1 MAPLW
6 AATTTKT
13 ELVVNRPSKS
23 SHAILK
29 KVSERLHRT
38 HLKLAGTLTA
48 IDNVVSYDINKD
60 GYLVASLTLVKS
72 AYRLGETVNGSVV
85 INSGDGRVLR
95 VSARLETHELI
106 ETTISTRPA
115 PQVRQI
121 TRRLH
126 AEHHETTL
134 DSARVGFAL
143 AIPSGATPD
152 FGTSGVKL
160 QWSVR
165 LLFLVIPPS
174 PDAPAPNPNLTERK
188 PLTRGN
194 PPGKGPAPAGRSHGR
209 SKSFAYGF
217 EPAVPLTL
225 PAPPMIPPSGAAH
238 LMPSAR
244 DASLSHS
251 TYRAVPD
258 LGFVPVLFTSAA
270 PEPPPPPGPLQRSAS
285 GASLHRSSGSLS
297 LSRPQSPQQ
306 QGSVVLVPAKVDTVE
321 CSIPIKVYPGCV
333 DGYAGLDLDLTD
345 RSFMFDS
352 NTPFRPTLSVFAA

>member
-1 MAPLW
+1 MRVQGARTRWKSLPG
-6 AATTTKT
+6 TRRKVC
-13 ELVVNRPSKS
+13 VV
-23 SHAILK
+23 
-29 KVSERLHRT
+29 RLARR
-38 HLKLAGTLTA
+38 AELTA
-48 IDNVVSYDINKD
+48 CLTVSYDINKD
-60 GYLVASLTLVKS
+60 GYMVASLTLVKS

-95 VSARLETHELI
+95 VSAPLSHCSHTTHRFLSQVSARLETHELI
-106 ETTISTRPA
+106 ETTIATKPA

-165 LLFLVIPPS
+165 LSFLVIPPS
-174 PDAPAPNPNLTERK
+174 PDAPLPNPNLPDRERR
-188 PLTRGN
+188 PTHNRLPSSMANGTASATR
-194 PPGKGPAPAGRSHGR
+194 HGR

-225 PAPPMIPPSGAAH
+225 PPPPMITPTGAAH
-238 LMPSAR
+238 LMPVLGAR
-244 DASLSHS
+244 DTSTSHTS
-251 TYRAVPD
+251 YRAVPD
-258 LGFVPVLFTSAA
+258 LGFVPVLFSSNA
-270 PEPPPPPGPLQRSAS
+270 PEPPPAPGPLQRSAS

-297 LSRPQSPQQ
+297 ASRAQVNPVQQ
-306 QGSVVLVPAKVDTVE
+306 ASVVLVPAKVDTVE
-321 CSIPIKVYPGCV
+321 CSIPIKVYPG
-333 DGYAGLDLDLTD
+333 
-345 RSFMFDS
+345 
-352 NTPFRPTLSVFAA
+352 